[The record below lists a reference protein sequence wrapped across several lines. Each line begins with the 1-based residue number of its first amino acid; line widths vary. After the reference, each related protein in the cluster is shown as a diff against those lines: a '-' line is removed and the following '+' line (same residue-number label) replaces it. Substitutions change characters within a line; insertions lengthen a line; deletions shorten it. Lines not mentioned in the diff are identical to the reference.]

1 MKTRKVLSIERL
13 AIFSLILT
21 VLIVI
26 VPFILWR
33 INDTEAKE
41 VKDNFDKIVY
51 AFHSFFYTEDAFKL
65 NPSVVD
71 LNVLKERYFIK
82 DVNVKSY
89 GVYWIDKNAKD
100 DGVIKAVI
108 YYKKN
113 LYAASVYK
121 FMKNAIWYDPKS
133 RKTSEYYTS
142 GYLPAVLVEVK
153 TL

>member
-1 MKTRKVLSIERL
+1 MKTRRALSMERL

-21 VLIVI
+21 ILIVI

-133 RKTSEYYTS
+133 RKISEYYTS

>member
-1 MKTRKVLSIERL
+1 MKASRFFSIEGL

-21 VLIVI
+21 ALIVT

-33 INDTEAKE
+33 MSDVEAKA
-41 VKDNFDKIVY
+41 VKEDFDKIVY

-71 LNVLKERYFIK
+71 LKVLKERYFIK
-82 DVNVKSY
+82 DVNIKSY
-89 GVYWIDKNAKD
+89 GVYWIDKNARD

-121 FMKNAIWYDPKS
+121 FMKNAVWYDPKS
-133 RKTSEYYTS
+133 RKISEYYAS
-142 GYLPAVLVEVK
+142 GYLPAILVEVE